1 MSSRQMLVA
10 LLAGLSLLAPRV
22 ARAAELK
29 IAYVDLQ
36 RAFAEVDE
44 GKAAKAKLEQ
54 MRDAKQKE
62 IDKEQEV
69 LKKEKETFEKQMA
82 TMTDATRTQQ
92 GTELQKKLYDL
103 QQRFEKGRAE
113 LAHTERETLSGI
125 LSKMNPIIQSI
136 AQRDGF
142 TMVFEKTD
150 SGLLYAPASLDIT
163 NELIRQFNEKNK
175 GTGAS
180 ASTPASKKSTAA
192 STTPLTPVT
201 PK

>member
-1 MSSRQMLVA
+1 MPSRQMFVA
-10 LLAGLSLLAPRV
+10 LLAGLSLLAPRI
-22 ARAAELK
+22 AHAAELK

-54 MRDAKQKE
+54 LRDAKQKE
-62 IDKEQEV
+62 LDKEQEA
-69 LKKEKETFEKQMA
+69 LKKEKDTFEKQMA
-82 TMTDATRTQQ
+82 TMTDSARQQQ

-113 LAHTERETLSGI
+113 LAQTERETLSGI
-125 LSKMNPIIQSI
+125 LGKMQPIIQTI

-163 NELIRQFNEKNK
+163 NELIRLFNEKNK
-175 GTGAS
+175 VAGGT
-180 ASTPASKKSTAA
+180 STPAKKSTA
-192 STTPLTPVT
+192 TPTAPAT

>member
-1 MSSRQMLVA
+1 MSSRQLLVP

-44 GKAAKAKLEQ
+44 GKAAKARLEQ

-82 TMTDATRTQQ
+82 TMTDAARTQK
-92 GTELQKKLYDL
+92 GSELQKKLYDL

-113 LAHTERETLSGI
+113 LAQTERETLSGI
-125 LSKMNPIIQSI
+125 LGKMQPIIQSI

-150 SGLLYAPASLDIT
+150 SGLLYAPASLDLT
-163 NELIRQFNEKNK
+163 NELIRLFNEKNK
-175 GTGAS
+175 VAGAA
-180 ASTPASKKSTAA
+180 ASSTSSPKKSTAA
-192 STTPLTPVT
+192 TTTPAT

>member
-1 MSSRQMLVA
+1 MPSRQMLVA
-10 LLAGLSLLAPRV
+10 LLAGLSLLAPRI
-22 ARAAELK
+22 AHAAELK

-54 MRDAKQKE
+54 LRDAKQKE
-62 IDKEQEV
+62 LDKEQEA
-69 LKKEKETFEKQMA
+69 LKKEKDTFEKQMA
-82 TMTDATRTQQ
+82 TMTDTARQQQ

-113 LAHTERETLSGI
+113 LAQTERETLSGI
-125 LSKMNPIIQSI
+125 LGKMQPIIQTI

-163 NELIRQFNEKNK
+163 NELIRLFNEKNK
-175 GTGAS
+175 VAGGT
-180 ASTPASKKSTAA
+180 STTPSKKSSATPTAPA
-192 STTPLTPVT
+192 T

>member
-1 MSSRQMLVA
+1 MSSRQLLVP

-44 GKAAKAKLEQ
+44 GKAAKARLEQ

-69 LKKEKETFEKQMA
+69 LKKEKDTFEKQMG
-82 TMTDATRTQQ
+82 TMTDAARTQQ

-113 LAHTERETLSGI
+113 LAQTERETLSGI
-125 LSKMNPIIQSI
+125 LGKMQPIIQTI

-150 SGLLYAPASLDIT
+150 SGLLYAPASLDLT
-163 NELIRQFNEKNK
+163 NELIRLFNEKNK
-175 GTGAS
+175 VAGAA
-180 ASTPASKKSTAA
+180 ASTTPKKSTAA
-192 STTPLTPVT
+192 TTTPAT

>member
-1 MSSRQMLVA
+1 MPSRQMLVA
-10 LLAGLSLLAPRV
+10 LLAGLSRLAPRI
-22 ARAAELK
+22 AHAAELK

-54 MRDAKQKE
+54 LRDAKQKE
-62 IDKEQEV
+62 LDKEQEA
-69 LKKEKETFEKQMA
+69 LKKEKDTFEKQMA
-82 TMTDATRTQQ
+82 TMTDTARQQQ

-113 LAHTERETLSGI
+113 LAQTERETLSGI
-125 LSKMNPIIQSI
+125 LSKMQPIIQTI

-163 NELIRQFNEKNK
+163 NELIRLFNEKNK
-175 GTGAS
+175 VAGGT
-180 ASTPASKKSTAA
+180 STTPSKKSSATPTAPA
-192 STTPLTPVT
+192 T